1 MVEPIEDFPTLEI
14 QGKMFPILLTVRL
27 SLHCLPMHATKDE
40 QKAFPGQY
48 SSLVKSSML
57 KGFPTRFQLIG
68 IGTPNCGPS
77 NQCRLTALTGSF

>member
-1 MVEPIEDFPTLEI
+1 MVEPIEDFPTLGI
-14 QGKMFPILLTVRL
+14 QGKMFPTLLTVRDFP
-27 SLHCLPMHATKDE
+27 SSLPMYAIKDE

-48 SSLVKSSML
+48 SSPVKSSVL

-77 NQCRLTALTGSF
+77 NQCRLAALTGSF